1 MSYILE
7 ALRRS
12 QAQRELGRVPTL
24 EGAALVAAGP
34 ADAPRRGPWAVAPVV
49 LAAIAV
55 LIALYAALR
64 TPEGPRAA
72 APGTAAA
79 GQAGAVPVAPAPVPL
94 SPPSIAKRPTAPG
107 VLSAPSAGVGP
118 DSVVG
123 PLADPG
129 DRDPR
134 SAPTAPGIP
143 AAAPRL
149 ATTPGAEGSV
159 PVGTL
164 APGSAGAP
172 LVEAPP
178 PKAQAR
184 VAPPVP
190 PTPAVPVPDLAESQ
204 PAPPD
209 DPAAQLQLEL
219 ERQLESDGAVVP
231 DSEPAPLPTLR
242 EEPGPTPVPAD
253 LIAEIEDFKHQ
264 VQGGPGKDKAKE
276 KGAQKAADLPVVPPT
291 PRPPGAP
298 ADAGDPAT
306 QLRLTHEQEAALPK
320 FVMSVHVYDAQPDR
334 RFVLINGLKYAEGA
348 KTREGLT
355 VERIRVDGAVL
366 MHEGHPFFV
375 HR

>member
-34 ADAPRRGPWAVAPVV
+34 ANPPRRGPWAVAPVV
-49 LAAIAV
+49 LAAAAV

-64 TPEGPRAA
+64 APEGPRAA

-79 GQAGAVPVAPAPVPL
+79 GQAGALPVAPAPVL
-94 SPPSIAKRPTAPG
+94 SSPPSIAERRTAPG
-107 VLSAPSAGVGP
+107 VLAASPAGAGP
-118 DSVVG
+118 DPVVG
-123 PLADPG
+123 PQ
-129 DRDPR
+129 
-134 SAPTAPGIP
+134 APIP
-143 AAAPRL
+143 AAAQRL

-159 PVGTL
+159 PVGAL

-184 VAPPVP
+184 VAPPAP
-190 PTPAVPVPDLAESQ
+190 AAPAVPVPDLAQSE
-204 PAPPD
+204 PVPPD

-219 ERQLESDGAVVP
+219 ERQLESDGALVP
-231 DSEPAPLPTLR
+231 DFESAPLPTPQ
-242 EEPGPTPVPAD
+242 EDSGPTPVPAD
-253 LIAEIEDFKHQ
+253 LIANIEDFKQQ
-264 VQGGPGKDKAKE
+264 VQGGQGKNKAKE
-276 KGAQKAADLPVVPPT
+276 KGAAKGGGPQVVPPT
-291 PRPPGAP
+291 PRAPGAP

-320 FVMSVHVYDAQPDR
+320 FVMSVHVYDAQPER